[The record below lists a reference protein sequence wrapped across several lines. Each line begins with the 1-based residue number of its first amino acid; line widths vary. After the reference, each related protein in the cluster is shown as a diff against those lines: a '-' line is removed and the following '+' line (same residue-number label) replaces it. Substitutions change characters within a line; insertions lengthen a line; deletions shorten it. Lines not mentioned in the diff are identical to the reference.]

1 MARNN
6 AKGKYQVDT
15 NTNTFSHLEA
25 ESSQNE
31 WNSHTV
37 SQNEWHSHTVSQ
49 NEWHS
54 HTVSQNEWH
63 SHTVS
68 QTALQYVS
76 VYMTGFGL
84 CTRLLFF
91 CQAFLPS
98 LRRGW
103 VCRCHKTAF
112 SRIFVVF

>member
-31 WNSHTV
+31 WN
-37 SQNEWHSHTVSQ
+37 
-49 NEWHS
+49 S

>member
-15 NTNTFSHLEA
+15 NTNRFNHLEA
-25 ESSQNE
+25 ESI
-31 WNSHTV
+31 
-37 SQNEWHSHTVSQ
+37 
-49 NEWHS
+49 
-54 HTVSQNEWH
+54 QNEWH